1 MTQKLLKIQNHT
13 AETSHSYVVEI
24 SENEYIKD
32 LKNKTNSICI
42 TTEDFFILKDE
53 YVIYDVLRIT
63 NVIHTFDNTFIGKYK
78 NEFEFGV
85 GVYKHTMIQKSK
97 KLLHENLIIES
108 MANVV
113 KSEHKITK
121 KTSKKEKDKNKRNV
135 KEYER
140 KTKQKKNERKINKND
155 CKVEKDIKISTFDY
169 ENRSEQINNAE
180 KQKEDIN
187 NNKIDACVEQQK
199 RIDTNEITIES
210 RNTNQHHEKT
220 NLDDNRNKTNTTIT
234 QNTIDQ
240 CNTKDIQTQ
249 NKNIKENEDVNH
261 LKQSKKH
268 NLDNSIDEAQS
279 SENKENI
286 LNVAKNIKKFRLPK
300 IREKIKKQ
308 EENTAVKPLKQ
319 KKKEC
324 DDFF

>member
-32 LKNKTNSICI
+32 LKNKTNSVCI

-53 YVIYDVLRIT
+53 YVIYDVLKIT

-97 KLLHENLIIES
+97 KLLHENLINES

-121 KTSKKEKDKNKRNV
+121 KTSKNEIKKDKRNV

-140 KTKQKKNERKINKND
+140 KTKQKKNEKKINKND
-155 CKVEKDIKISTFDY
+155 CKVEKEMKISTFDVA
-169 ENRSEQINNAE
+169 NRLEQKDNAE
-180 KQKEDIN
+180 KQIEDSKKTN
-187 NNKIDACVEQQK
+187 VCEKQQIK
-199 RIDTNEITIES
+199 IDTNENIVES
-210 RNTNQHHEKT
+210 TSINQQNEKT
-220 NLDDNRNKTNTTIT
+220 KLDDNKNKMNNVIT
-234 QNTIDQ
+234 QNTIEHS
-240 CNTKDIQTQ
+240 NTKDAHIQ

-261 LKQSKKH
+261 AKQTQKH
-268 NLDNSIDEAQS
+268 NVDNSIDEAQS

-286 LNVAKNIKKFRLPK
+286 SNVAKNIKKFRLPK

-308 EENTAVKPLKQ
+308 EENTAVKPLKL